1 MDRENEQAHLPV
13 MPSEALD
20 LMALKPGDVV
30 VDCTVG
36 MGGHSERILENILP
50 GGKLIAID
58 RDHVSLKKAE
68 ERLSRFE
75 GSFYLFRDN
84 FTNFKY
90 ILQSLNIKKVDSVLF
105 DLGISSFQLASG
117 RGFSFREDSFL
128 DMRMDENSN
137 LSAYDIVNYYSEREI
152 ALIIKNFGEDRFAF
166 RIARGIIDARKEK
179 PIETTKDLVDAVIKS
194 IPRSYVR
201 GRIHP
206 ATRTF
211 QALRIAV
218 NSELENISSALSD
231 AIEALLPEGR
241 IVVISFH
248 SLEDRIVKRTFRDHQ
263 KNGCFEILTP
273 KPISPGE
280 LELEMNSRSRS
291 AKLRAGRK
299 LKNIKNNLLLK
310 IFML

>member
-1 MDRENEQAHLPV
+1 

-58 RDHVSLKKAE
+58 RDYASLKKAE
-68 ERLSRFE
+68 ERLSRFKD
-75 GSFYLFRDN
+75 SFYFFHDN
-84 FTNFKY
+84 FINLKQ
-90 ILQSLNIKKVDSVLF
+90 ILQSLNIEKVDSVLF
-105 DLGISSFQLASG
+105 DLGISSFQLESS

-137 LSAYDIVNYYSEREI
+137 LSAHDIVNYYSEREI
-152 ALIIKNFGEDRFAF
+152 ASIIKNFGEDRFAF
-166 RIARGIIDARKEK
+166 RIARGIVEARKKK
-179 PIETTKDLVDAVIKS
+179 PIETTKELVDIITKS
-194 IPRSYVR
+194 IPRSYAR

-218 NSELENISSALSD
+218 NRELENISSALSD
-231 AIEALLPEGR
+231 AIETLIPEGR
-241 IVVISFH
+241 IVAISFH
-248 SLEDRIVKRTFRDHQ
+248 SLEDRIVKRTFRDCQ
-263 KNGCFEILTP
+263 KNGSFEILTP
-273 KPISPGE
+273 KPLTPGD
-280 LELEMNSRSRS
+280 LELEMNTRSRS

-299 LKNIKNNLLLK
+299 IKNVKNNLLLK
-310 IFML
+310 IF